1 MPLIWVRGSPA
12 ETAAQW
18 VRLSP
23 RHLRVHALSL
33 RYARSMQ
40 EERNSFGLLLDE
52 CNLVD
57 GFRRQYPEVTG
68 YT

>member
-1 MPLIWVRGSPA
+1 MHS
-12 ETAAQW
+12 
-18 VRLSP
+18 SP
-23 RHLRVHALSL
+23 RHVVSPSL
-33 RYARSMQ
+33 RLKHACLMQ

-52 CNLVD
+52 CSLVD